1 LLYIA
6 AQQVPVLTP
15 NGSYVYGAGTSFAA
29 PFVSGVVAY
38 LLALDPENPQG
49 KDREAQIARL
59 KAALMD
65 GAASIGGRKVL
76 DAYASARRFLTDPAT
91 PKRIRGFDRLM
102 CDCDDGTRHGND
114 RPAASGP
121 DGSGSSPEWLE
132 GDGRIN
138 MAELRAFRD
147 AWLQCHVVFPRL
159 TAAKP
164 VEQTGAYA
172 LRLRDLAASGATPW
186 DSTWD
191 ESDDTKKKSSYLLW
205 NRFDFDGDGAIA
217 REQPVE
223 SATLARLRSDPT
235 LPMVAPGTG
244 LELALLAS
252 LWPESLS
259 EAGAELP
266 WKTGK
271 VYPSDYEFVPDPTR
285 LPELLPSCDLRITA
299 AALKQLT
306 DALAKEN
313 AVLESVSFQWSRGE
327 WDPAAKSF
335 TATNMDLPPHRR
347 EANAADFG
355 RWMDQPPGL
364 LTLPLVELPKLSS
377 FVPPDSTKNQCYQF
391 VLTVLASGKGAGS
404 YPFEAI
410 VDAPRAIGG
419 EGDKHGCIAAL
430 LGGRYSIT
438 GFSLDPNKKPKPPA
452 APEQPKATAEVGVT
466 KGSGL

>member
-1 LLYIA
+1 RTEADLFEVVRRAIADGRATVATTGGATWAKVAAALAGSVSTDPDGIVPAMPESTSFFPRYFEGRLLPEFASTGVEAELQSRGALLVKSAGNNGVLAPPPGGLTLDPLWVGWLPGQSLDYRFGEAPAYRYHSGSSTNLLVVGGLMPTASGVDLWAEAPSGSLLDGAIRGQGSCVGQNLLYIA

-259 EAGAELP
+259 EA
-266 WKTGK
+266 
-271 VYPSDYEFVPDPTR
+271 
-285 LPELLPSCDLRITA
+285 
-299 AALKQLT
+299 
-306 DALAKEN
+306 
-313 AVLESVSFQWSRGE
+313 
-327 WDPAAKSF
+327 
-335 TATNMDLPPHRR
+335 
-347 EANAADFG
+347 
-355 RWMDQPPGL
+355 
-364 LTLPLVELPKLSS
+364 
-377 FVPPDSTKNQCYQF
+377 
-391 VLTVLASGKGAGS
+391 
-404 YPFEAI
+404 
-410 VDAPRAIGG
+410 
-419 EGDKHGCIAAL
+419 
-430 LGGRYSIT
+430 
-438 GFSLDPNKKPKPPA
+438 
-452 APEQPKATAEVGVT
+452 
-466 KGSGL
+466 